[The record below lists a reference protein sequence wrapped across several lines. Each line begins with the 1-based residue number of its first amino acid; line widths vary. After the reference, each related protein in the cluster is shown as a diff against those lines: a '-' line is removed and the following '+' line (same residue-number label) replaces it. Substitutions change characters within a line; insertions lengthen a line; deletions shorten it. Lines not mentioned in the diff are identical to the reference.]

1 MKRYRIDWIQFV
13 AAVTTLIALAA
24 VMWAVFALYIAWPV
38 ATPGMVTA
46 LIASGVWSHRHEVN
60 AEQEGQGQ

>member
-1 MKRYRIDWIQFV
+1 MKGYRIDWIQL
-13 AAVTTLIALAA
+13 AAALTTMIAFTA
-24 VMWAVFALYIAWPV
+24 VMWSVFALYIAWPV

-60 AEQEGQGQ
+60 QTKGAQR